1 MHVLRSLCG
10 EGLGERLFELRRRV
24 CSKASQT
31 DKELEGRQLPRRL
44 SGQHQGETPTN
55 RSEGPHTI
63 CSRTQNYHA
72 GETIAVPDP
81 SKLDG
86 LLLRKWRSCRSSC
99 ARRAR
104 LQMLP
109 PSSLGITQGWGL
121 MMSYCARLSHPP
133 PTGTPRRAKNPV
145 EGLPMLSSP
154 LVKGVRGCPLLRAS
168 NEHCFTVRV
177 LRARRAPG
185 RSLLFFRGRAL
196 REHRRSTMPLFPSR
210 QARSFI
216 SRGMAPVLVPLRPS
230 SEALL
235 RARVPGA
242 RNQHGCH
249 SLTFSWQATTLHSV
263 DPGHLRATDRLL
275 PIDADCRD
283 STLPRW

>member
-86 LLLRKWRSCRSSC
+86 LLLRKWRCCRSSC

-154 LVKGVRGCPLLRAS
+154 LVKGVVEVALYCAHRTNTVSPCAFCEQEGHLAAPSYSSEVARCASTEDQPCPYSHPVKLAHLFPGEWHPCWFHCGRRARLFLGRAFREQGISTGVIPSHFLGKPLLCIA
-168 NEHCFTVRV
+168 
-177 LRARRAPG
+177 
-185 RSLLFFRGRAL
+185 
-196 REHRRSTMPLFPSR
+196 
-210 QARSFI
+210 
-216 SRGMAPVLVPLRPS
+216 
-230 SEALL
+230 
-235 RARVPGA
+235 
-242 RNQHGCH
+242 
-249 SLTFSWQATTLHSV
+249 
-263 DPGHLRATDRLL
+263 
-275 PIDADCRD
+275 
-283 STLPRW
+283 